1 MIKRSVF
8 PALVGMTM
16 LITSCFPEVESDVQ
30 KSIDR
35 DDSLLANFISRNNID
50 AIKTSLGYYYQKE
63 TTNEIGDQI
72 ENGEIVGIYYEI
84 KTTDE
89 QLIESYLDE
98 SKRPRIFVH
107 SEGGLVPR
115 AINFA
120 SGISKKGET
129 LMLYVPSYLGYQD
142 YSYQQ
147 LIQPNSNLVIKVKY
161 AETYSKEE
169 LKSLE
174 EELIEEYISANEIE
188 GFNKTDEGLYL
199 KTSNAGNEASVVS
212 KNGDIVRF
220 TFQMYQLNNTN
231 PIAEN
236 AANTPAQTTL
246 GNSSNLKFLNLGLLG
261 VKKDMELEM
270 LVPSHLGFESGP
282 QVFPY
287 QIRKDLFDRGYI
299 TQIARPNEPMRIK
312 LKIVEIR

>member
-1 MIKRSVF
+1 MIKRSVL
-8 PALVGMTM
+8 PALVGMAM
-16 LITSCFPEVESDVQ
+16 LITSCFPEVESDLE
-30 KSIDR
+30 KSIER
-35 DDSLLANFISRNNID
+35 DDSLLANYISRNDID
-50 AIKTSLGYYYQKE
+50 AIKTALGYYYQKE
-63 TTNEIGDQI
+63 STNETGEQI
-72 ENGEIVGIYYEI
+72 NNGEIIGVYYEI
-84 KTTDE
+84 KTTDD

-115 AINFA
+115 VINFA
-120 SGISKKGET
+120 SSISKKGET
-129 LMLYVPSYLGYQD
+129 LMLYTPSYLGYQD

-161 AETYSKEE
+161 VETYTEE
-169 LKSLE
+169 GLKLLE
-174 EELIEEYISANEIE
+174 EELIEEYLSANEIA
-188 GFNKTDEGLYL
+188 GFNKTNEGLYL
-199 KTSNAGNEASVVS
+199 KISNTGDEESVES
-212 KNGDIVRF
+212 KSGDLIRF
-220 TFQMYQLNNTN
+220 TFQMYQLDNPN

-236 AANTPAQTTL
+236 AANTPAQTTI

-270 LVPSHLGFESGP
+270 LVPSDLGFDDGP

-299 TQIARPNEPMRIK
+299 NQIARPNEPLRIK

>member
-1 MIKRSVF
+1 MIKRSVL
-8 PALVGMTM
+8 PALVGMVM
-16 LITSCFPEVESDVQ
+16 LLTSCFPEVESDVE
-30 KSIDR
+30 KSIER
-35 DDSLLANFISRNNID
+35 DDSLLANYISRNNID
-50 AIKTSLGYYYQKE
+50 AIKTALGYYYQKE
-63 TTNEIGDQI
+63 TTNDIGEQI
-72 ENGEIVGIYYEI
+72 ENGEVIGVYYEI
-84 KTTDE
+84 KTIDE

-142 YSYQQ
+142 YNYQQ

-161 AETYSKEE
+161 VETYSEEE
-169 LKSLE
+169 LRLLE
-174 EELIEEYISANEIE
+174 EELIEEFISANEIA

-199 KTSNAGNEASVVS
+199 KISNAGDEESVES
-212 KNGDIVRF
+212 KSGDLVRF
-220 TFQMYQLNNTN
+220 TFQMYQLDNPNT
-231 PIAEN
+231 IAEN
-236 AANTPAQTTL
+236 AVNNPAQTTL

-270 LVPSHLGFESGP
+270 LIPSHLGFESGP

-299 TQIARPNEPMRIK
+299 NQVARPNEPLRIK
-312 LKIVEIR
+312 IKIVEIR

>member
-1 MIKRSVF
+1 MIKRSVL
-8 PALVGMTM
+8 PALFVMAM
-16 LITSCFPEVESDVQ
+16 LITSCFPEVESDAQ
-30 KSIDR
+30 KSIER
-35 DDSLLANFISRNNID
+35 DDSLLANYISRNNID
-50 AIKTSLGYYYQKE
+50 AIKTPLGYYYQKE
-63 TTNEIGDQI
+63 TTNEVGEQI
-72 ENGEIVGIYYEI
+72 ENGEIIGVYYEI
-84 KTTDE
+84 RTTDE
-89 QLIESYLDE
+89 QLIDSYLDE

-129 LMLYVPSYLGYQD
+129 LILYAPSYLGYQD

-161 AETYSKEE
+161 VETYNEE
-169 LKSLE
+169 QLKSLE
-174 EELIEEYISANEIE
+174 EEIIEEFITSNEIE
-188 GFNKTDEGLYL
+188 GFDKTDEGLYL
-199 KTSNAGNEASVVS
+199 KISNTGDEESVES
-212 KNGDIVRF
+212 KSGDLIRF
-220 TFQMYQLNNTN
+220 TFQMYQLDNPN

-236 AANTPAQTTL
+236 AANTPAQTTI

-270 LVPSHLGFESGP
+270 LIPSDLGFENGP
-282 QVFPY
+282 QVFPF

-299 TQIARPNEPMRIK
+299 NQIARPSEPLRIK
-312 LKIVEIR
+312 IKIVEIR

>member
-1 MIKRSVF
+1 MIKRSVL
-8 PALVGMTM
+8 PALVGMAM
-16 LITSCFPEVESDVQ
+16 LITSCFPEAESDVE
-30 KSIDR
+30 KSIER
-35 DDSLLANFISRNNID
+35 DDSLLANYISRNNVD
-50 AIKTSLGYYYQKE
+50 AIKTALGYYYRKE
-63 TTNEIGDQI
+63 ITNETAEQIKNGDIIG
-72 ENGEIVGIYYEI
+72 VYYEI
-84 KTTDE
+84 KTTDD

-115 AINFA
+115 VINFA
-120 SGISKKGET
+120 SSISKKGET
-129 LMLYVPSYLGYQD
+129 LMLYAPSYLGYQD

-161 AETYSKEE
+161 VETYSEE
-169 LKSLE
+169 GLKLLE
-174 EELIEEYISANEIE
+174 EELIEEYLSANQIE
-188 GFNKTDEGLYL
+188 GFNKTNEGLYQ
-199 KTSNAGNEASVVS
+199 KISNTGDEESVES
-212 KNGDIVRF
+212 KSGDVIRF
-220 TFQMYQLNNTN
+220 TFKMYQLDNPNT
-231 PIAEN
+231 IAEN
-236 AANTPAQTTL
+236 AANTPAQTIL

-299 TQIARPNEPMRIK
+299 NQVARPNEPLRIK
-312 LKIVEIR
+312 IKITEIR